1 MAHPQN
7 YVAYHFEEQNG
18 HLKRVVVPWKD
29 PNPGQVV
36 VKVLACGVCGTCVPI
51 ESSSMRKSADEVSYS
66 DEHVRTQLLPTGLPR
81 VPGHEILGEVAAVSQ
96 TEKKWKV
103 DQRVGS
109 GWHGGHCNQCSRCR
123 EGDFVTCA
131 NQAINGEPYPS
142 RLFLSLHDIIFIGI
156 NRDGG
161 YAEYVTLRSEAVAS
175 VPEDIDPAEAAP
187 LLCAGITTFSSWS
200 PN

>member
-81 VPGHEILGEVAAVSQ
+81 VPGHEIVGDIVAVGLGEEQ
-96 TEKKWKV
+96 YKV
-103 DQRVGS
+103 GDRVGS
-109 GWHGGHCNQCSRCR
+109 GWHGGHCGRCKSCGVGKFNLCER
-123 EGDFVTCA
+123 A
-131 NQAINGEPYPS
+131 NING
-142 RLFLSLHDIIFIGI
+142 G
-156 NRDGG
+156 
-161 YAEYVTLRSEAVAS
+161 
-175 VPEDIDPAEAAP
+175 
-187 LLCAGITTFSSWS
+187 LCT
-200 PN
+200 P